1 MTIGVSVASHKLSSA
16 FSFFDIALESN
27 VSIRAILFSQGLR
40 KSRKT
45 LKGEQLPAGR
55 VPGQPVVN
63 RLAGG
68 MPQAVAAYVET
79 NVPESV
85 GQ

>member
-1 MTIGVSVASHKLSSA
+1 M
-16 FSFFDIALESN
+16 
-27 VSIRAILFSQGLR
+27 FSQGLR

-55 VPGQPVVN
+55 VPGQPV
-63 RLAGG
+63 LAGG

>member
-1 MTIGVSVASHKLSSA
+1 M
-16 FSFFDIALESN
+16 
-27 VSIRAILFSQGLR
+27 FSQGLR

-45 LKGEQLPAGR
+45 LKGEQFPAGR

-63 RLAGG
+63 RLVGG